1 MKRHICLFFLA
12 SLTLVSAPAKA
23 ADWPDMGLGASRAR
37 LSAELLG
44 PSFGRTPSWSSRLPP
59 VRDLGYLALLAS
71 PAAAD
76 GFVVIGTSGNRL
88 RALRETDG
96 ALLWEVP
103 TLDAVFSSPVLYR
116 GRAYAASVRGDLSAV
131 NLTDGSLAWRSDLGG
146 EVYASPAITDDAL
159 YVAVGSPAPALVRVD
174 LRTGAVVWTTVVG
187 PQPLRSAPAIA
198 DGHVVV
204 GESDGTWHGVS
215 AATGAVE
222 WTTAVTGIVQMTGAL
237 IQQGTVYLAPAG
249 PTLVVHALD
258 LVTGQPR
265 QGWPLAV
272 TLPDDSL
279 AGARLATYHVTSSLA
294 SSGAGLLAFQV
305 RREERVDTHGHGAV
319 DTITLVEFVAAVNVD
334 SMTTAWLAAGARVVT
349 KDENAVPT
357 YGIASTP
364 AAFASRDG
372 VLLTVASSLSSRFQ
386 TLNGASGTVLASG
399 ALGGVTRGSPIVTN
413 AGLIIGTDDGALVRL
428 PSTVNGAPDAPD
440 AQFFPPAAA
449 LADTRNVRL
458 GWGAS
463 LEPDGDAVSYV
474 VRWDSDGE
482 VLRDWAGELVTSAE
496 QTTVRLPALPGGTYT
511 WAVRA
516 RDAKGALSAW
526 SIAQNFEAVD
536 APPVAIGGQEF
547 ADLASALAAA
557 TAGSV
562 VSLGAG
568 TYPLGNGLTVPPGV
582 TLAGAG
588 PHLTVLSGH
597 GLPAAVVIGAGSA
610 GQPALRSLTVAGA
623 AVGVRVDAGHDVEL
637 RNVILR
643 DNSEAGLRILAGAT
657 ASLINGTV
665 LHNAIG
671 IDVDGAALIRN
682 TLITANA
689 IGLSAGST
697 GMITTTY
704 SNVAENTTADR
715 RGADVGPGDLAVAVQ
730 FVAANDWRL
739 ADAQGTTDHGD
750 PADPFDEE
758 PEPNG
763 GRINIGAFGN
773 TPFAERSAPP
783 STGVSPDPA
792 RAPVPVTPTPPPDPP
807 GKPVAEAHGSGG
819 CTLAPGRRFD
829 FLTGGL
835 ILMALAISAAR
846 RRRRP

>member
-1 MKRHICLFFLA
+1 
-12 SLTLVSAPAKA
+12 
-23 ADWPDMGLGASRAR
+23 
-37 LSAELLG
+37 
-44 PSFGRTPSWSSRLPP
+44 
-59 VRDLGYLALLAS
+59 
-71 PAAAD
+71 
-76 GFVVIGTSGNRL
+76 
-88 RALRETDG
+88 
-96 ALLWEVP
+96 
-103 TLDAVFSSPVLYR
+103 
-116 GRAYAASVRGDLSAV
+116 
-131 NLTDGSLAWRSDLGG
+131 
-146 EVYASPAITDDAL
+146 
-159 YVAVGSPAPALVRVD
+159 
-174 LRTGAVVWTTVVG
+174 
-187 PQPLRSAPAIA
+187 
-198 DGHVVV
+198 
-204 GESDGTWHGVS
+204 
-215 AATGAVE
+215 
-222 WTTAVTGIVQMTGAL
+222 MTGAL
-237 IQQGTVYLAPAG
+237 IQQGTIYLAPAG
-249 PTLVVHALD
+249 PTPMVHALD

-294 SSGAGLLAFQV
+294 SAGEGLLAFQV
-305 RREERVDTHGHGAV
+305 RREERIDTHGTGAV
-319 DTITLVEFVAAVNVD
+319 DTITLGEFVAAVDVD

-349 KDENAVPT
+349 QDENAVPT

-364 AAFASRDG
+364 AAFASRGG
-372 VLLTVASSLSSRFQ
+372 VLLTVASTLSSRFQ
-386 TLNGASGTVLASG
+386 TLNGASGTVLGSG

-428 PSTVNGAPDAPD
+428 PSTMNGAPEAPA

-458 GWGAS
+458 GWGAP

-496 QTTVRLPALPGGTYT
+496 QTTVRLPALAGGTYT

-516 RDAKGALSAW
+516 RDAKGAMSAW
-526 SIAQNFEAVD
+526 SLAQSFEAVD
-536 APPVAIGGQEF
+536 APPVVIDGQAF

-557 TAGSV
+557 TTGSV

-568 TYPLGNGLTVPPGV
+568 TYPLSNGLMVPPGV

-588 PHLTVLSGH
+588 PHLTVLSGQ
-597 GLPAAVVIGAGSA
+597 GLPAAVIIGGGGA

-671 IDVDGAALIRN
+671 IDVEGTASVRN
-682 TLITANA
+682 TLVTGNG
-689 IGLSAGST
+689 IGLSAGSGGSGRT
-697 GMITTTY
+697 IAT
-704 SNVAENTTADR
+704 SFSDVVENTTTDR
-715 RGADVGPGDLAVAVQ
+715 RGADVGPGDLAVAAQ

-773 TPFAERSAPP
+773 TPFAEQSAPP
-783 STGVSPDPA
+783 SALSPDPA
-792 RAPVPVTPTPPPDPP
+792 GAPIPVTLTPPPVPDTQ
-807 GKPVAEAHGSGG
+807 GKPVAEADGSGG
-819 CTLAPGRRFD
+819 CTLAPARRFD
-829 FLTGGL
+829 FLSGGL
-835 ILMALAISAAR
+835 TLMALAISAAR
-846 RRRRP
+846 RRHRF